1 MLAIGV
7 GLMCAPEVLMLDEPT
22 LGLAPKL
29 KDELR
34 EAIGIISRSGVPLV
48 LVEQDV
54 EFLISL
60 TDHLYMISD
69 GVVAHEVA
77 TDAELDHAEI
87 MKMYFGRAGES

>member
-7 GLMCAPEVLMLDEPT
+7 GLMSAPEMLMLDEPT

-34 EAIGIISRSGVPLV
+34 EAISVLSGSGVHLV

-54 EFLISL
+54 EFLLSL
-60 TDHLYMISD
+60 TAHLYMISN
-69 GVVAHEVA
+69 GEVAHDISA
-77 TDAELDHAEI
+77 DAELDRAVI
-87 MKMYFGRAGES
+87 MQMFFGKH